1 MKDAYEGE
9 NRIDLELQVGSDVER
24 LRIDPGMFH
33 CVVKIMEMT
42 LNGTAVPLEKRKILA
57 ANGRILRSGE
67 KGMEYCPSIVFA
79 TDDPNISIW
88 LAGLGR
94 TPEGRG
100 RTPEN
105 LKLGEKDTLRV
116 RMDIVRLSPAMAKDL
131 AEGKEKRRF

>member
-1 MKDAYEGE
+1 
-9 NRIDLELQVGSDVER
+9 
-24 LRIDPGMFH
+24 
-33 CVVKIMEMT
+33 
-42 LNGTAVPLEKRKILA
+42 
-57 ANGRILRSGE
+57 
-67 KGMEYCPSIVFA
+67 MEYCPSIVFA